1 MVETLLP
8 IAALNAPVLC
18 SPKLHILDGDQ
29 RGSRKQLQNGYLKSQ
44 ITFFFQIAHCFVK
57 YFLGC
62 NTQYFSNS
70 GSSRMIYGVG
80 GLNKLVN
87 NCEHTKEAM
96 SLEKVRVDPFCP
108 CDLSLFQTSLIWL
121 SFQLHDL

>member
-18 SPKLHILDGDQ
+18 SPKLHNLDGDQ

-44 ITFFFQIAHCFVK
+44 ITFFSQIAHCFVK
-57 YFLGC
+57 YFLGS

-70 GSSRMIYGVG
+70 DSSRMIYGIG

-87 NCEHTKEAM
+87 NCEYTKEDM
-96 SLEKVRVDPFCP
+96 SLGKVHVDPFCP
-108 CDLSLFQTSLIWL
+108 CNLFFTPL
-121 SFQLHDL
+121 